1 MRRVASLFPTA
12 TEIVFAV
19 GAGEQLAGVSHDC
32 DYPPEARERKAVTH
46 PRFDPSELTSSEIYR
61 QKVENSRRFGS
72 VYRLDETAMWG
83 LRADVIITQGP
94 SDFSLVSLP
103 GIRAIAEGLNPRPE
117 LITLYPRHMDDVL
130 EDHIR
135 VGLAA
140 GRLNEA
146 RDVVDGINE
155 RMSAVDHALRRA
167 RSVRVAFIQWLDPC
181 FSGGYWIPQ
190 LIEAAG
196 GVDAL
201 NTAGL
206 SPGPVVWSD
215 LRRRDPDAIVV
226 ACEDLGIERIKR
238 EMAILSERP
247 GWKDLTAVRLNR
259 VYLGDGAVFTRAG
272 PRLVDAIEALAW
284 ALHPNLV
291 DKPAS
296 HELLRTYGY

>member
-1 MRRVASLFPTA
+1 MPRVASLFPAA

-19 GAGEQLAGVSHDC
+19 GAGDQLVGVSHEC
-32 DYPPEARERKAVTH
+32 DHPPEARERKRVTH
-46 PRFDPSELTSSEIYR
+46 GRFDPKELSSSEIYR
-61 QKVENSRRFGS
+61 QKVETSRRFGS

-103 GIRAIAEGLNPRPE
+103 GIRAIADGLNPRPE

-135 VGLAA
+135 VGLAV

-146 RDVVDGINE
+146 HEFVDGMNR
-155 RMSAVDHALRRA
+155 RMSAVQRALRTA
-167 RSVRVAFIQWLDPC
+167 RRVRVAFIQWLDPC

-190 LIEAAG
+190 LIEVAG

-206 SPGPVVWSD
+206 APGPVAWSD
-215 LRRRDPDAIVV
+215 LRRRDPEAIVV

-238 EMAILSERP
+238 EMRVLSERP
-247 GWKDLTAVRLNR
+247 GWKELSAVRFQR
-259 VYLGDGAVFTRAG
+259 VYLGDGAAFTRAG
-272 PRLVDAIEALAW
+272 PRLIDAIEILAW